1 MSDSN
6 GGQYFD
12 LRIWTAEN
20 IRDANEF
27 LPSDRVYDPIQEA
40 ATEFG
45 CTVSLVEHTSD
56 FSVYAVINDCGEVV
70 GHYKATSAEDSYDE
84 KVLSSVTE
92 VEPKQVTKTE
102 WV

>member
-12 LRIWTAEN
+12 LRIWVAGN

-45 CTVSLVEHTSD
+45 CAVSLVEHTSD
-56 FSVYAVINDCGEVV
+56 FSVYVVVNDSGVV
-70 GHYKATSAEDSYDE
+70 GYYKATSATDSYDDS
-84 KVLSSVTE
+84 VLGSVIK